1 MGQNRPLFVYFRSF
15 HNVKT
20 NLTIIDKNIDGVLGT
35 RTRVAGL
42 KVQTNPL
49 SYGGTLNLFMPPAP
63 VLKRDLPKFVFA
75 PLVVVDDSSAYF
87 KFSIILSKLS
97 ICHIYHLYF
106 YSVL

>member
-1 MGQNRPLFVYFRSF
+1 MVY
-15 HNVKT
+15 
-20 NLTIIDKNIDGVLGT
+20 LGLEP
-35 RTRVAGL
+35 RVAGL

-63 VLKRDLPKFVFA
+63 VLKRDLLKFVFA